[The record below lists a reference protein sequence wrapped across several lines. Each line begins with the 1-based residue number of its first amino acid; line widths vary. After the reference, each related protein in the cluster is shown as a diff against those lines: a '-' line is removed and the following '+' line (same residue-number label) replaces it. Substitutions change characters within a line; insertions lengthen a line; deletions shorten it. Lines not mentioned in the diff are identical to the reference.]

1 MRFRQGWGIDSRH
14 MSLEKA
20 LGVGRGWPR
29 LHPTKGASAVP
40 LASGCRGSCQ
50 GPQET
55 PWDQKV
61 SLLLHTQSDPP
72 LSALFGLTPILTRRT
87 QLGRGCPGRGPWRT
101 EGVPESRDGS
111 LKGGGL
117 PLESRGGPWKEE
129 GTGGQRNVL
138 EVGGPSPVGRRAPGR
153 GEGGPKGQGSG
164 GRSKAESGGI
174 PQNVEGASRWWR
186 AWPEGLRATPRGPQK
201 TPQGQVG
208 Q

>member
-20 LGVGRGWPR
+20 LGGGRGWPR

-72 LSALFGLTPILTRRT
+72 LSALLGLTPILTRRT

-129 GTGGQRNVL
+129 GRGTSWRLEGPVQWAEGPPGGVKVAPKDRVL
-138 EVGGPSPVGRRAPGR
+138 EGGAKQR
-153 GEGGPKGQGSG
+153 
-164 GRSKAESGGI
+164 
-174 PQNVEGASRWWR
+174 VEGYPRMW
-186 AWPEGLRATPRGPQK
+186 RGPPDGGGLGLK
-201 TPQGQVG
+201 G
-208 Q
+208 